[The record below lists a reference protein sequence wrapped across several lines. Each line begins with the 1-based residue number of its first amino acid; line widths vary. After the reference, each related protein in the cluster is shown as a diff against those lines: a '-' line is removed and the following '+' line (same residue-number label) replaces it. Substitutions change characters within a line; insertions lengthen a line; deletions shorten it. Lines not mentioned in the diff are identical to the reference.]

1 MIHLYKWLIRPSPG
15 IESPFECLRIG
26 TSLAKPGRGASAHV
40 TAIAAT
46 NDHSLA
52 VVLDGPMGCRL
63 KTQWS
68 RGWDQTGIS
77 LDIVGGSD
85 VDQSRRSGQTDKT
98 AELWNR
104 DFY

>member
-1 MIHLYKWLIRPSPG
+1 MIRPHKWLIRPSPG
-15 IESPFECLRIG
+15 IESPFECLSIG
-26 TSLAKPGRGASAHV
+26 TSLAKPGRRASAHV

-52 VVLDGPMGCRL
+52 AVLDGPIGCRL

-68 RGWDQTGIS
+68 RGWDQTRIS
-77 LDIVGGSD
+77 LDILGGSD
-85 VDQSRRSGQTDKT
+85 VEQSRRSGQTDK
-98 AELWNR
+98 AVELWNR